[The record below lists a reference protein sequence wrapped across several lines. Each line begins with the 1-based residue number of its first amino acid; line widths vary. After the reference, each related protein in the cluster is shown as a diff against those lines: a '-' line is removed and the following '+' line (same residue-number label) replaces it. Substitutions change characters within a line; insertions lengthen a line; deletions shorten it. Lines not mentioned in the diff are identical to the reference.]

1 MALSNHWKQI
11 LQQGAV
17 RYADVMNDQSDLL
30 SVGQLGSRFA
40 SQIEGLVVDG
50 DVCTLCFTSM
60 IIKPDVRTECLVAV
74 MGDRLLLFWEQGLFK
89 KKVLSERVPLSSV
102 SDVSYGAGGTSAT
115 RGAQVVTVTHTSGRT
130 QFALPVQNGPRVG
143 DVVTAVIRG
152 EEIPAPKPPPK
163 LGPSGRPVEIEEGI
177 ARWFAFRRGEI
188 AQDQVGI
195 GAMALVRWMTDEEKA
210 EDTRL
215 LNAQKKD

>member
-1 MALSNHWKQI
+1 MDHWKQI

-17 RYADVMNDQSDLL
+17 RYAEVLNDQSDLL
-30 SVGQLGSRFA
+30 AVGQLGSRFA
-40 SQIEGLVVDG
+40 SQIQSQVVEG

-60 IIKPDVRTECLVAV
+60 IIRPDVRNECLVAV

-89 KKVLSERVPLSSV
+89 KKALSETVRLATV
-102 SDVSYGAGGTSAT
+102 SDVSYGAGTTSAT

-130 QFALPVQNGPRVG
+130 QFALPVQNGARVG
-143 DVVTAVIRG
+143 DVVAAVIRG
-152 EEIPAPKPPPK
+152 EEIPGLPSPPE
-163 LGPSGRPVEIEEGI
+163 LGSSGRPKEVEEGI